1 MAKNKQSNA
10 GIVYSTNP
18 DFVASF
24 EKEEEQAAL
33 LPKDQKLRIRLE
45 KKHRAGKMVTL
56 IEGFVGSQT
65 EKDELIKNLKAF
77 CGTGGSSK
85 DGEMFVQGD
94 QREKALKWLVKCGY
108 QGVRNQ

>member
-24 EKEEEQAAL
+24 EKEEESSSL
-33 LPKDQKLRIRLE
+33 LPKDQKIRIRLE

-56 IEGFVGSQT
+56 IEGFVGTQS
-65 EKDELIKNLKAF
+65 EKDEMIKTLKAF

-85 DGEMFVQGD
+85 DGELFVQGD
-94 QREKALKWLVKCGY
+94 QREKVLKWMIKSGY